1 LIQVKVT
8 ASRLPGLRLSPY
20 IELLREAETDMAND
34 EVPVGGFCTGTLLM
48 TLRGEVPVETVRA
61 GEKALTLSG
70 VDAPLKPVTWVRHRR
85 IDLGRHP
92 RPGLAAPVRVREG
105 AVDDGVPIRDLRVS
119 PDVALSVE
127 DGDGTRVLVPV
138 LLLANGATILREPA
152 AGTVTYVTVSLERH
166 DILMGDGM
174 AAESGPG
181 RGKDAVAPPARPPGS
196 APPADFSPRPR
207 EGLCAPLVLNPA
219 ALAIHARLLARAKE
233 LGYAETDAPEISV
246 SVSDAALEPLGVS
259 EGTYRW
265 RLPPGTERVLVAS
278 RSYVPVEAN
287 PATGDARRL
296 GVALARLRLGGEE
309 LALNDETCVA
319 GFHPLE
325 GDGGSAWRWTRGDA
339 TLALPPR
346 ATESELEMTIHQG
359 WGRYWTPPPDPPP
372 SEEEAPP
379 P

>member
-1 LIQVKVT
+1 
-8 ASRLPGLRLSPY
+8 
-20 IELLREAETDMAND
+20 MAND
-34 EVPVGGFCTGTLLM
+34 EALVGGFCSGTLLM

-92 RPGLAAPVRVREG
+92 QPALAAPVRVRQG

-119 PDVALSVE
+119 PEVALSVE
-127 DGDGTRVLVPV
+127 DEDGKRVLVPV
-138 LLLANGATILREPA
+138 LLLANGATILREPP
-152 AGTVTYVTVSLERH
+152 GGVVTYVTVSLERH

-181 RGKDAVAPPARPPGS
+181 RGKDAGTPPPRPAGAPPP
-196 APPADFSPRPR
+196 DFSPRPR
-207 EGLCAPLVLNPA
+207 DGLCAPLVLGGA

-233 LGYAETDAPEISV
+233 LGYGATDAPELTV
-246 SVSDAALEPLGVS
+246 SVADMALEPIGS
-259 EGTYRW
+259 NGGTYLY
-265 RLPPGTERVLVAS
+265 RLPPGTERLQVGS

-296 GVALARLRLGGEE
+296 GVALARVRLGGEE
-309 LALNDETCVA
+309 IPLSEEACIG

-325 GDGGSAWRWTRGDA
+325 GDGGTTWRWTNGSA
-339 TLALPPR
+339 SIALPAR
-346 ATESELEMTIHQG
+346 AAEAALELTIHRG
-359 WGRYWTPPPDPPP
+359 WGRYWTPPADPPP
-372 SEEEAPP
+372 ADEELPAS
-379 P
+379 